1 MTPGADNAYRLKE
14 RRFMQNARHFVIMAV
29 LVVVVAILTY
39 LGLNSLGLMPV
50 EASTQSIQ
58 IDWLFDLEVKMIA
71 FFFALIMV
79 PLGYSLVVFRRKEGD
94 ETDAPHIEGNTGLE
108 ITWTAIPLII
118 VIALGII
125 GANNLRQVRA
135 VDPQAMQINV
145 VAFQWGWRFE
155 YPQGG
160 FTSNKLY
167 LPVNKQVVLKMQSQ
181 DVIHSFWVPEFRV
194 KQDVVPGRVEDYRIT
209 PDRIG
214 EYKVRCAEICGTSHA
229 YMEAAVIV
237 VSQADYDKWVT
248 DQTVAAQAAALASV
262 GKPDAT
268 RGEKLYQ
275 ESGCKACHS
284 LDGAKGVGP
293 TWKGLFGSQ
302 VKLADGSSV
311 TADEAYLTESIR
323 LPGAKTV
330 EGFPANAMPNFGY
343 LTDGQV
349 ADLVS
354 FIETLK

>member
-1 MTPGADNAYRLKE
+1 MRK
-14 RRFMQNARHFVIMAV
+14 NARHFVIMGI

-50 EASTQSIQ
+50 EASAQSIG
-58 IDWLFDLEVKMIA
+58 IDWLFDLEIKMIA

-79 PLGYSLVVFRRKEGD
+79 PLGYSLVVFRRKDGD
-94 ETDAPHIEGNTGLE
+94 DTDAEHIEGNTGLE
-108 ITWTAIPLII
+108 ITWTAIPLVI

-125 GANNLRQVRA
+125 GADNLRQVRV
-135 VDPQAMQINV
+135 VDPQAIEVKV

-155 YPQGG
+155 YPQG

-167 LPVNKQVVLKMQSQ
+167 LPIDQQVVLKMQSQ
-181 DVIHSFWVPEFRV
+181 DVLHSFWVPEFRV
-194 KQDVVPGRVEDYRIT
+194 KQDIVPGRVEEYRIT
-209 PDRIG
+209 PNRLG
-214 EYKVRCAEICGTSHA
+214 EYKVRCAEICGASHS
-229 YMEAAVIV
+229 YMESPVIV
-237 VSQADYDKWVT
+237 VSQTDYDQWVS
-248 DQTVAAQAAALASV
+248 QQAEAAKAESLASA

-284 LDGAKGVGP
+284 LDGSKGVGP
-293 TWKGLFGSQ
+293 TWKGLYESQ

-311 TADEAYLTESIR
+311 AADEAYLTESIKQ
-323 LPGAKTV
+323 PAAKTV
-330 EGFPANAMPNFGY
+330 EGYPANAMPNFGY
-343 LTDGQV
+343 LNDAQV
-349 ADLVS
+349 ADLVA

>member
-1 MTPGADNAYRLKE
+1 MRKNL
-14 RRFMQNARHFVIMAV
+14 RHFVIMGV

-50 EASTQSIQ
+50 EASTQSAP
-58 IDWLFDLEVKMIA
+58 IDWLFDLEIKLIA

-79 PLGYSLVVFRRKEGD
+79 PLVYSLVVFRRQEGD
-94 ETDAPHIEGNTGLE
+94 ETDAEHIEGNTGLE
-108 ITWTAIPLII
+108 ITWTAIPLVL

-125 GANNLRQVRA
+125 GADNLRQVRA
-135 VDPQAMQINV
+135 VDPQALEIKV

-155 YPQGG
+155 YPQG
-160 FTSNKLY
+160 FVSNQLY
-167 LPVNKQVVLKMQSQ
+167 LPVDRQVVLKMQSQ
-181 DVIHSFWVPEFRV
+181 DVLHSFWVPEFRV
-194 KQDVVPGRVEDYRIT
+194 KQDVVPGRIEDYRIT
-209 PDRIG
+209 PSRVG
-214 EYKVRCAEICGTSHA
+214 NYKVRCAEICGASHS
-229 YMEAAVIV
+229 YMESPVIV
-237 VSQADYDKWVT
+237 VDQVAYDQWVNEN
-248 DQTVAAQAAALASV
+248 AEKAKAEALANA

-293 TWKGLFGSQ
+293 TWKGLYESQ

-311 TADEAYLTESIR
+311 VADEAYLTESIK
-323 LPGAKTV
+323 LPGAQTV
-330 EGFPANAMPNFGY
+330 EGYPANAMPNFGY
-343 LTDGQV
+343 LNDPQV
-349 ADLVS
+349 ADLVA